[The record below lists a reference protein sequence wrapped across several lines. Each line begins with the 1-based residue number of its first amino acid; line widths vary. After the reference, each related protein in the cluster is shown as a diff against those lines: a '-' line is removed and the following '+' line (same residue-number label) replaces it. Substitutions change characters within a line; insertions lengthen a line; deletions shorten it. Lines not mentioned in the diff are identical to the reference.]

1 MRACCATALTCVQP
15 IWLSGAVV
23 KGGRGGGQLRGSP
36 LPIELGDAMAWALPA
51 VSVATVA
58 LNAGRPAYLAG
69 DEGPCSGLHG
79 GADPAAGSQH
89 LAAGDA
95 SQHTE

>member
-1 MRACCATALTCVQP
+1 
-15 IWLSGAVV
+15 
-23 KGGRGGGQLRGSP
+23 
-36 LPIELGDAMAWALPA
+36 MAWALPA

-69 DEGPCSGLHG
+69 DEGPCSGMHG